1 MSLKVIE
8 KENEHLCSYDI
19 NKAKDSSDY
28 ARIKEAL
35 FAKMKECGNVIELI
49 PDSTVVIISN
59 SQLFRL
65 NLQLAILEL
74 EIDYD
79 CHIDAVIK

>member
-1 MSLKVIE
+1 MSIKIITE
-8 KENEHLCSYDI
+8 ENEHLCSYDI

-35 FAKMKECGNVIELI
+35 FAKMREYGNVIELI
-49 PDSTVVIISN
+49 PDSTVVIVTN
-59 SQLFRL
+59 SQTFR
-65 NLQLAILEL
+65 NGLQLAILKL
-74 EIDYD
+74 GIDYD